1 LENLLRHLG
10 EVNNPR
16 QMALD
21 EAIPSTM
28 VVMEPKAKKK
38 YETKKEKEKDIIME
52 ELMVVVQTM
61 VGDKLHDEAVQSLKD
76 LVEEVAKLLLGI

>member
-1 LENLLRHLG
+1 MENLLRHLG

-28 VVMEPKAKKK
+28 VVMEPKVKKK
-38 YETKKEKEKDIIME
+38 YKTKKEKEKDIIME
-52 ELMVVVQTM
+52 ELMVVVETM
-61 VGDKLHDEAVQSLKD
+61 VGDELHDEKVQSLKD
-76 LVEEVAKLLLGI
+76 LVEEVTKLIP